1 MATAKESKPRQSRQ
15 RFWGDWTFPGQVTL
29 LLFMAV
35 TAAWSQQAEQ
45 GIDSGNYNIKQSVE
59 FGYRFTDVTGNQATY
74 DTFVNLQQGPR
85 LLDMTLEMR
94 SLDHHG
100 LLFDRLY
107 HEQLWVWRRS
117 QQRLSSAHRQE
128 QVVRLRR
135 NISPRPECLG
145 LLVAGQPAEPGQH
158 IYRRTAGLQSHYQ
171 ILAAPVQH
179 PAANG
184 RLQPDA
190 VAAIENP
197 LPAWLLA
204 QRE

>member
-1 MATAKESKPRQSRQ
+1 MPGPRRLRPSITRRRSIRPAPCVTLRFTDPTSIPSSSSRWSMATGKESKPKQSRQ
-15 RFWGDWTFPGQVTL
+15 RFRRDWTFPGHVTL

-35 TAAWSQQAEQ
+35 AAAWSQQAEQ

-107 HEQLWVWRRS
+107 M
-117 QQRLSSAHRQE
+117 
-128 QVVRLRR
+128 
-135 NISPRPECLG
+135 
-145 LLVAGQPAEPGQH
+145 
-158 IYRRTAGLQSHYQ
+158 
-171 ILAAPVQH
+171 
-179 PAANG
+179 
-184 RLQPDA
+184 
-190 VAAIENP
+190 
-197 LPAWLLA
+197 
-204 QRE
+204 